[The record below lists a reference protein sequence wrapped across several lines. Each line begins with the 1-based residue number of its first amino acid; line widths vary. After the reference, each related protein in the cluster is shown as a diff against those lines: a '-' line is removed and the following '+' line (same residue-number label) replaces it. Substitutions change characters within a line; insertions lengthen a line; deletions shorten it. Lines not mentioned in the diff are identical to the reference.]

1 MRTQYVLESCA
12 QQLIPHCGMRR
23 RCARVNFLYSHFIVS
38 CHPVTCPNRCSG
50 RGTCGP
56 MTIGM
61 LAPGL
66 DPVIA
71 AAYTNWDANVT
82 YGCNCDFGFA
92 GPDCSLG
99 TSESGI
105 ALQSRCRRR
114 AVCDQ
119 ACAFSFGHRCVLS
132 ALCNFGDSGRT
143 SNQYAYALTAYFGVS
158 IGTVTSG
165 TLRLL
170 FNGHRSAAF
179 TAVPTM
185 VCRLHVL

>member
-1 MRTQYVLESCA
+1 MCEGQLFVFPLHCFLSPSDVPKPVQWPRHLWADDDRHAGAWTGPRHRRSVHQLGRQRHIRLQLRLWICRARLLTGYV
-12 QQLIPHCGMRR
+12 
-23 RCARVNFLYSHFIVS
+23 RVWH
-38 CHPVTCPNRCSG
+38 R
-50 RGTCGP
+50 
-56 MTIGM
+56 
-61 LAPGL
+61 AA
-66 DPVIA
+66 IA
-71 AAYTNWDANVT
+71 
-82 YGCNCDFGFA
+82 
-92 GPDCSLG
+92 S
-99 TSESGI
+99 
-105 ALQSRCRRR
+105 RRR

-185 VCRLHVL
+185 VGRLHVL